1 MDLATVTQKVAEKA
15 ANASENLGSSV
26 KFDLRENGVV
36 YLNGSNNEVSNE
48 NNDADCTVSMDL
60 EDFNAMLDGEINP
73 MSAFMGGKMQ
83 IDGDMSVAMKMSSLF
98 S

>member
-1 MDLATVTQKVAEKA
+1 MDLASVTQKVAEKA